1 MPRKKKKADD
11 NNNEE
16 FSDEEPNAE
25 EDKRPEELEADMDMG
40 KKDEDV
46 YTEEGR
52 EKLVED
58 GEISP
63 EEEGF
68 MEGAEQKGEQAKC
81 AYCGKVLG
89 EDEKNIYERKF
100 NGEIKWFCSE
110 EHAQKYAEKGLR
122 RLNPKKSKYSK

>member
-1 MPRKKKKADD
+1 RKKKKT

-16 FSDEEPNAE
+16 FSDKEPYTE
-25 EDKRPEELEADMDMG
+25 EDKRPEEREKDMDMG
-40 KKDEDV
+40 KTDEDV

-100 NGEIKWFCSE
+100 DGEIKWFCSE
-110 EHAQKYAEKGLR
+110 EHAKKYAEKDWVR
-122 RLNPKKSKYSK
+122 IIPKKPRKSKYSK